1 MLFTSVTP
9 TAVTAVTTATF
20 LVILICEPVKV
31 RSTTFSTYFTFT
43 GYQSLGEFLRQEYCD
58 SSMQV
63 RTAQKSRAHSEAH
76 RPLLLL
82 VHNLLVEN
90 RTEIDSGLEKVNP
103 IRNASS
109 SKHRSKLQRFLLQRL
124 NCLIKFSFYSNVDRY
139 QLRSI
144 IRRSPQYRH
153 KKLTIIFEFDDFGD
167 HGTSSSH
174 SSSSSS
180 SSLFTSE
187 ALQALDYLYE
197 RCRTAC
203 FGRPFIA
210 LFSPKLEVEVETIL
224 GQISSNS
231 SSSSSSPK
239 LRPDFRLLLA
249 PERILNTR
257 MRPTVHLNPV
267 LDGCKAT
274 RGLYLAYEKADFDR
288 LKMTAEQCNLQGARL
303 NASYN
308 NVSRKFSEFF
318 KR

>member
-1 MLFTSVTP
+1 MLFTSVAP
-9 TAVTAVTTATF
+9 AATTATF

-90 RTEIDSGLEKVNP
+90 RTEIDSGLEKESP
-103 IRNASS
+103 IRAAWSS
-109 SKHRSKLQRFLLQRL
+109 RQRSKLQRFLLQRL
-124 NCLIKFSFYSNVDRY
+124 NCLVRFSFYSNVDRY

-153 KKLTIIFEFDDFGD
+153 KKLTIIFEFDDSGD

-174 SSSSSS
+174 SS

-187 ALQALDYLYE
+187 ALQALDFLYE

-210 LFSPKLEVEVETIL
+210 LFSPKLETEIETIL

-231 SSSSSSPK
+231 SSAPK

-267 LDGCKAT
+267 LDGCRAT
-274 RGLYLAYEKADFDR
+274 RGVYVAYEKADFDR

-308 NVSRKFSEFF
+308 NVSRRFF
-318 KR
+318 EHF

>member
-9 TAVTAVTTATF
+9 VVTAVTTATF

-63 RTAQKSRAHSEAH
+63 RTAQKSRAHSEVH

-82 VHNLLVEN
+82 VQNLLVEN

-103 IRNASS
+103 IRTASS
-109 SKHRSKLQRFLLQRL
+109 SKQRSKLQRFLLQRL
-124 NCLIKFSFYSNVDRY
+124 NCLVRFSFYSNVDRY

-167 HGTSSSH
+167 HGTSSS
-174 SSSSSS
+174 
-180 SSLFTSE
+180 LFTSE
-187 ALQALDYLYE
+187 ALQALDFLYE

-274 RGLYLAYEKADFDR
+274 RGVYLAYEKADFDR

-308 NVSRKFSEFF
+308 NVSI
-318 KR
+318 